1 MKNSFKI
8 PIKIGVTG
16 GIGTG
21 KTTVCT
27 IFKKIG
33 IPIFNADNQSK
44 ILLKKNENVI
54 SKITKVFGDNILD
67 KKKIDTKK
75 LGRIVFTNKKKLIEL
90 NNILHPRV
98 IEKFDNW
105 LLEQDSK
112 YIIKESA
119 LLFES
124 NTHKNLDKIIVIQSP
139 LTLRIKRVCAR
150 DNRTKNEVS
159 KIIKN
164 QLKQSEYIKLVDYV
178 ITNNEQT
185 LITPQVM
192 AIHKQLSEL

>member
-1 MKNSFKI
+1 MKNKFKN

-27 IFKKIG
+27 IFKNIG
-33 IPIFNADNQSK
+33 IPIFNADEQSK

-54 SKITKVFGDNILD
+54 SKIIKVFGDNILD

-75 LGRIVFTNKKKLIEL
+75 LGRIVFTNKQKLIEL

-124 NTHKNLDKIIVIQSP
+124 NTYKNLDKIILIQSP
-139 LTLRIKRVCAR
+139 LKLRIKRVCAR
-150 DNRTKNEVS
+150 DNRTKKEVS

-178 ITNNEQT
+178 ITNNEKT

>member
-1 MKNSFKI
+1 MKNRFKI

-33 IPIFNADNQSK
+33 IPIFNADDQSK

-54 SKITKVFGDNILD
+54 SKIIKVFGDNILD

-75 LGRIVFTNKKKLIEL
+75 LGHIVFTNKQKLIEL

-124 NTHKNLDKIIVIQSP
+124 NTYKNLDKIILIQSP
-139 LTLRIKRVCAR
+139 LKLRIKRVCSR

-164 QLKQSEYIKLVDYV
+164 QLKQSEYIKLVDY
-178 ITNNEQT
+178 IISNNEKT

>member
-1 MKNSFKI
+1 MKNRFKI

-124 NTHKNLDKIIVIQSP
+124 NTYKNLDKI
-139 LTLRIKRVCAR
+139 CH
-150 DNRTKNEVS
+150 N
-159 KIIKN
+159 
-164 QLKQSEYIKLVDYV
+164 
-178 ITNNEQT
+178 IT
-185 LITPQVM
+185 
-192 AIHKQLSEL
+192 

>member
-1 MKNSFKI
+1 MKNKFKN

-33 IPIFNADNQSK
+33 IPIFNADEQSK

-54 SKITKVFGDNILD
+54 SKIIKVFGDNILD

-75 LGRIVFTNKKKLIEL
+75 LGRIVFTNKQKLIEL

-124 NTHKNLDKIIVIQSP
+124 NTYKKLDKIILIQSP
-139 LTLRIKRVCAR
+139 LKLRIKRVCAR
-150 DNRTKNEVS
+150 DNRTKKEVS

-178 ITNNEQT
+178 ITNNEKT

>member
-1 MKNSFKI
+1 MKNKFKI

-21 KTTVCT
+21 KTTVCA

-33 IPIFNADNQSK
+33 IPIFNADDQSK

-54 SKITKVFGDNILD
+54 NKIIKVFGDNILD

-90 NNILHPRV
+90 NNILHPLV

-112 YIIKESA
+112 YVVKESA

-124 NTHKNLDKIIVIQSP
+124 NTHKNLDKIILIQSP
-139 LTLRIKRVCAR
+139 LTLRIKRVCSR

-164 QLKQSEYIKLVDYV
+164 QLKQSEYIKLVNYV
-178 ITNNEQT
+178 ITNDEKT

>member
-1 MKNSFKI
+1 MKNKFKN

-21 KTTVCT
+21 KTTVST
-27 IFKKIG
+27 IFKNIG
-33 IPIFNADNQSK
+33 IPIFNADEQSK

-54 SKITKVFGDNILD
+54 SKIIKVFGDNILD

-75 LGRIVFTNKKKLIEL
+75 LGRIVFTNKQKLIEL

-124 NTHKNLDKIIVIQSP
+124 NTYKNLDKIILIQSP
-139 LTLRIKRVCAR
+139 LKLRIKRVCAR
-150 DNRTKNEVS
+150 DNRTKKEVS

-178 ITNNEQT
+178 ITNNEKT

>member
-1 MKNSFKI
+1 M
-8 PIKIGVTG
+8 
-16 GIGTG
+16 
-21 KTTVCT
+21 
-27 IFKKIG
+27 
-33 IPIFNADNQSK
+33 
-44 ILLKKNENVI
+44 
-54 SKITKVFGDNILD
+54 
-67 KKKIDTKK
+67 
-75 LGRIVFTNKKKLIEL
+75 
-90 NNILHPRV
+90 HPRV

-124 NTHKNLDKIIVIQSP
+124 NTYKKLDKIILIQSP
-139 LTLRIKRVCAR
+139 LKLRINRVCSR

-178 ITNNEQT
+178 ITNNEKM
-185 LITPQVM
+185 LITPQVT

>member
-1 MKNSFKI
+1 MKNKFKN

-33 IPIFNADNQSK
+33 IPIFNADEQSK

-54 SKITKVFGDNILD
+54 SKIIKVFGDNILD

-75 LGRIVFTNKKKLIEL
+75 LGRIVFTNKQKLIEL

-124 NTHKNLDKIIVIQSP
+124 NTYKNLDKIILIQSP
-139 LTLRIKRVCAR
+139 LKLRIKRVCAR

-178 ITNNEQT
+178 ITNNEKT

>member
-1 MKNSFKI
+1 MKNKFKN

-33 IPIFNADNQSK
+33 IPIFNADEQSK

-54 SKITKVFGDNILD
+54 SKIIKVFGDNILD

-75 LGRIVFTNKKKLIEL
+75 LGRIVFTNKQKLIEL

-124 NTHKNLDKIIVIQSP
+124 NTYKNLDKIILIQSP
-139 LTLRIKRVCAR
+139 LKLRIKRVCAR
-150 DNRTKNEVS
+150 DNRTKKEVS

-178 ITNNEQT
+178 ITNNEKT

>member
-1 MKNSFKI
+1 MKNRFKI
-8 PIKIGVTG
+8 PIKIGITG

-124 NTHKNLDKIIVIQSP
+124 NTHKNLDKIILIQSP
-139 LTLRIKRVCAR
+139 LKLRIKRVCAR

-178 ITNNEQT
+178 ITNNEKT

-192 AIHKQLSEL
+192 AIHKQLSKL

>member
-1 MKNSFKI
+1 MKNKFKN

-33 IPIFNADNQSK
+33 IPIFNADEQSK
-44 ILLKKNENVI
+44 ILIKKKENVI
-54 SKITKVFGDNILD
+54 SKIIKVFGYNILY

-75 LGRIVFTNKKKLIEL
+75 LGRIVFTNKQKLIEL

-124 NTHKNLDKIIVIQSP
+124 NTHKNLDKIILIQSP
-139 LTLRIKRVCAR
+139 LKLRIKRVCAR
-150 DNRTKNEVS
+150 DNRTKKEVS

-178 ITNNEQT
+178 ITNNEKT

>member
-1 MKNSFKI
+1 MKNKFKI

-21 KTTVCT
+21 KTTVCA

-33 IPIFNADNQSK
+33 IPIFNADEQSK

-54 SKITKVFGDNILD
+54 SKIIKVFGDNILD

-75 LGRIVFTNKKKLIEL
+75 LGRIVFTNKQKLIEL

-105 LLEQDSK
+105 LLAQDSK

-124 NTHKNLDKIIVIQSP
+124 NTYKKLDKIILIQSP
-139 LTLRIKRVCAR
+139 LKLRINRVCSR

-178 ITNNEQT
+178 ITNNEKT

>member
-1 MKNSFKI
+1 LKNKFKI

-33 IPIFNADNQSK
+33 IPIFNADEQSK

-54 SKITKVFGDNILD
+54 SKIITVFGDNILD

-75 LGRIVFTNKKKLIEL
+75 LGRIVFTNKQKLIEL

-124 NTHKNLDKIIVIQSP
+124 NTYKKLDKIILIQSP
-139 LTLRIKRVCAR
+139 LKLRINRVCSR

-178 ITNNEQT
+178 ITNNEKM
-185 LITPQVM
+185 LITPQVT

>member
-1 MKNSFKI
+1 MKNKFKI

-33 IPIFNADNQSK
+33 IPIFNADEQSK

-54 SKITKVFGDNILD
+54 SKIITVFGDNILD

-75 LGRIVFTNKKKLIEL
+75 LGRIVFTNKQKLIEL

-124 NTHKNLDKIIVIQSP
+124 NTYKKLDKIILIQSP
-139 LTLRIKRVCAR
+139 LKLRINRVCSR

-178 ITNNEQT
+178 ITNNEKM
-185 LITPQVM
+185 LITPQVT

>member
-1 MKNSFKI
+1 MKNKFKN

-33 IPIFNADNQSK
+33 IPIFNADEQSK

-54 SKITKVFGDNILD
+54 SKIIKVFGDNILD

-75 LGRIVFTNKKKLIEL
+75 LGRIFFTNKQKLIEL

-124 NTHKNLDKIIVIQSP
+124 NTYKNLDKIILIQSP
-139 LTLRIKRVCAR
+139 LKLRIKRVCAR
-150 DNRTKNEVS
+150 DNRTKKEVS

-178 ITNNEQT
+178 ITNNEKT